1 MEKGTNEERDYEPVT
16 RATRVPLSSN
26 DYLLCICDGHCED
39 CTLLKFP
46 FFLSSCC
53 SRITACISSGEVL
66 KTNVT
71 LCPSVNANKL
81 CTLRHLCPLADKPS
95 NFKLTSGAW
104 TSSEAFWEH
113 SESSSDLNKVSFL
126 ESVNALVLNEGG
138 EMPNEHNRELRI
150 GRSVGW
156 SYEPRPPCQIPKPEM
171 EITFFYLIMS
181 ESVRCSER
189 KRT

>member
-1 MEKGTNEERDYEPVT
+1 MCKTASFQLAKIRCMTIIYAYQYRIVVCTGQKMEKGTNEERDYEPVT

-39 CTLLKFP
+39 YTLLKFP

-71 LCPSVNANKL
+71 LCPSVNANEL

-95 NFKLTSGAW
+95 NFKLTSGA
-104 TSSEAFWEH
+104 
-113 SESSSDLNKVSFL
+113 
-126 ESVNALVLNEGG
+126 
-138 EMPNEHNRELRI
+138 
-150 GRSVGW
+150 
-156 SYEPRPPCQIPKPEM
+156 
-171 EITFFYLIMS
+171 
-181 ESVRCSER
+181 
-189 KRT
+189 